1 MKKKYEHSER
11 KGLPGGPNEV
21 FSYVTGVFS
30 EDGYKSYSSDVNN
43 PFNIINSGRI
53 TMEDVE
59 FPVMGIDDLGN
70 SEIMMPDGEY
80 EFPGDIVFEI
90 PIAKS
95 GGNVS
100 WNFKGK
106 TYSGTLIPSMEDE
119 NNRYARTHN
128 GKIKTLPKAQL
139 GKLLKYFTPSPSQAK
154 SVPKKITTYS
164 HLGEQVPPKGIENFD
179 NVFYRNT
186 PVDDSNILDDLAFK
200 SGEAPDNLSF
210 FTPSKKE
217 YSDFG
222 PVKYSAEI
230 NPTNPY
236 LNKYRGKYW
245 HSDEIKNLM
254 DQGYDAIV
262 TNKFEIPDWYGR
274 LDKAHEIIPLDK
286 SLIKNVKKINP
297 VLSNEMKVNKNLLET
312 GMNKTLKDFK
322 DENITLKILD
332 DATMSSRYPQVADN
346 SLLMDVFINDAKT
359 GRISL
364 KNRASDINAGDLD
377 IGFIKGGDFP
387 FGLDQTTD
395 AYKMYGKRGISQT
408 INDAIAKNLGL
419 QGLNL
424 YTGMTGS
431 PSNIARN
438 TKLLEKGLLQETT
451 NPRLF
456 KLNYKKGGDIEE
468 AQLGKLL
475 KYGFK
480 TPTPKS
486 KLIIPTRSYD
496 DIARKIKPLSQQLK
510 QERPAQGF
518 LHMIANEVYPDINI
532 GKLVEGMEQ
541 RVGSFLD
548 GSKKLNE
555 PIKLYDGNTR
565 FWLGE
570 QRGENWDDWYRSFQN
585 ERPQLFPEIKKY
597 NLKLGTDPD
606 TRKLEWLNP
615 DGSLY
620 KEPSLRKEGGYIE
633 EAQLGKLIS
642 QGYKGLKNY
651 VLPVSTKIG
660 DDLYLTVPP
669 KLDAFKSKGFGDI
682 VGAVTKSPK
691 APVISDLVRNLN
703 RYGEGKIDIKTPINI
718 PNPSPKNYMI
728 LQKYI
733 DGDGVVYDNTFGI
746 PNAFFDSPIDAGR
759 GFNALQGLMKKG
771 DMLYGQGSGS
781 LSTDSFK
788 NFIKRGKGKDFDLAF
803 EYDMD
808 RLIPINTM
816 GRDMNYKFDP
826 SKGLP
831 FKPELAKNQP
841 RWTIEGENYFKE
853 DQAQYWRKKLDDLI
867 ISTGNEPGVGIMD
880 TKDLGKNVQGLKK
893 LYAPTPYLIKKQ
905 EGGQPMTR
913 AERIYNLIPPTG
925 YTDIGNMINYFKVDS
940 DSPVPVRTE
949 MTDPRGEEMYKQY
962 LGLNTTPKYLRP
974 SLSKPSIAKD
984 KNVQYYQL
992 DPELE
997 KSIFGAVGKSLK
1009 VGDIKQM
1016 SELDLPERFNVDDN
1030 YGGYNMWSGLGNFT
1044 VSKGVD
1050 DEGREYI
1057 SYYDKYDLPD
1067 YIQDRLQGQPYEV
1080 YGRINPNAVRE
1091 LEGDEIKRA
1100 KEYDAKYGEGAYRE
1114 KFLEEINPKHLTK
1127 DPDPLASMMAYRK
1140 AMEED
1145 KKQKG
1150 GEFQKSGINLEGLK
1164 KGIAAA
1170 ESLSGELM
1178 MNPQSTATGLYGQRF
1193 SEIESLPEL
1202 KGISR
1207 EKFSK
1212 DTELQ
1217 NKIFDKRFY
1226 EGIGA
1231 PSLERNANELY
1242 DEYSKQIEN
1251 FDFSKEDIAALSNF
1265 LGRQGT
1271 RNYLGLVIRDKKEL
1285 SEALPNVYGDTTVA
1299 NKTPEEYLKIIRPF
1313 YKQKGG
1319 EKSDIEMYKG
1329 YIYGE
1334 YDGTDMEK
1342 EAEKIYNKLNRVY
1355 RNDAKAV
1362 GMTIPNYI
1370 MTNVFSNVNN

>member
-59 FPVMGIDDLGN
+59 FPVMGIDNLGN

-80 EFPGDIVFEI
+80 DFPGDMVFEI
-90 PIAKS
+90 PMAKS

-518 LHMIANEVYPDINI
+518 LHMIADEVYPDINI

-585 ERPQLFPEIKKY
+585 ERPQLFPEIEKY

-620 KEPSLRKEGGYIE
+620 KESSLRKEGGYIE

-771 DMLYGQGSGS
+771 DMLYGHGSGS

-803 EYDMD
+803 EYDVD
-808 RLIPINTM
+808 KLIPINTM

-867 ISTGNEPGVGIMD
+867 MSTGNEPGVGIMD
-880 TKDLGKNVQGLKK
+880 TKDLGKNVKGLKK

-905 EGGQPMTR
+905 EG
-913 AERIYNLIPPTG
+913 
-925 YTDIGNMINYFKVDS
+925 
-940 DSPVPVRTE
+940 
-949 MTDPRGEEMYKQY
+949 
-962 LGLNTTPKYLRP
+962 
-974 SLSKPSIAKD
+974 
-984 KNVQYYQL
+984 
-992 DPELE
+992 
-997 KSIFGAVGKSLK
+997 
-1009 VGDIKQM
+1009 
-1016 SELDLPERFNVDDN
+1016 
-1030 YGGYNMWSGLGNFT
+1030 
-1044 VSKGVD
+1044 
-1050 DEGREYI
+1050 
-1057 SYYDKYDLPD
+1057 
-1067 YIQDRLQGQPYEV
+1067 
-1080 YGRINPNAVRE
+1080 
-1091 LEGDEIKRA
+1091 
-1100 KEYDAKYGEGAYRE
+1100 
-1114 KFLEEINPKHLTK
+1114 
-1127 DPDPLASMMAYRK
+1127 
-1140 AMEED
+1140 
-1145 KKQKG
+1145 
-1150 GEFQKSGINLEGLK
+1150 GINLEGLK

-1355 RNDAKAV
+1355 RNDAKAL
-1362 GMTIPNYI
+1362 GMSIPNYI